1 MIIFLLEI
9 LEKEKYL
16 YYVFFVSFL
25 VLNIDVDYY
34 NYSEG
39 EVFVKVFF
47 LVAYFIIVEYFW

>member
-34 NYSEG
+34 NYGEG